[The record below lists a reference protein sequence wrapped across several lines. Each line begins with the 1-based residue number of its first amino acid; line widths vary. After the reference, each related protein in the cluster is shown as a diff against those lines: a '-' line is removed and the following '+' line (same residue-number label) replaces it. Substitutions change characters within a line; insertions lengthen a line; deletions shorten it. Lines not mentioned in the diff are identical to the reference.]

1 MAVGNEMVYTYA
13 NLVSA
18 LSERGLEKDRAE
30 ELSTE
35 LEQKARDEDPTMGRK
50 YNKRIAKFI
59 QKLRKINP

>member
-1 MAVGNEMVYTYA
+1 MVYTYA

-35 LEQKARDEDPTMGRK
+35 LEQKARDEDPTMGKK